1 MSPSMKPRS
10 IASFSLPPQPPKE
23 MERIVGTRC
32 GMAAVIQRMAEQ
44 DAAGGGAVSLA
55 SSMQPSCADPCTV
68 SGKIRVPRESNGATD
83 SKPRKSPSERPTE
96 ASRDPED
103 AFALRLR
110 GSTYEPRSVG
120 SQPGKSRMRSHCVK
134 ECHSTLT
141 RARNASIGSDCSGH
155 AKPPLGRAL
164 KATAAG
170 RPPPSSMGIS
180 TDQSRRTAASPY
192 VRLHHHEIG
201 NTESESVLVASLL
214 ATALPASDPA
224 SGSTLCWSRRT
235 LWSSRLRKPSI
246 GGGGGGGKGGEGGGG
261 EGARPGG
268 NGGAGGAQAPRLYA
282 AHVAGQRSPIEPLG
296 VRGSKDPGCSSQ
308 KSLRR

>member
-1 MSPSMKPRS
+1 LACAKTRSVTLKSGGGSAGAGGAGGVGGGVRGAGGCDGGGGSCGGSGGGDGGGGNEGGGVMSPSMKPRS

-23 MERIVGTRC
+23 MERVVGTRC

-214 ATALPASDPA
+214 VVISWDFF
-224 SGSTLCWSRRT
+224 
-235 LWSSRLRKPSI
+235 
-246 GGGGGGGKGGEGGGG
+246 
-261 EGARPGG
+261 
-268 NGGAGGAQAPRLYA
+268 AGGSGT
-282 AHVAGQRSPIEPLG
+282 V
-296 VRGSKDPGCSSQ
+296 
-308 KSLRR
+308 